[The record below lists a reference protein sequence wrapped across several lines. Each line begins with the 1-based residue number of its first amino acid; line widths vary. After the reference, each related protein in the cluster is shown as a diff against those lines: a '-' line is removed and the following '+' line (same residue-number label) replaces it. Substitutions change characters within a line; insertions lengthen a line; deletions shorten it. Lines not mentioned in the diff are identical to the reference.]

1 MKEYETGPGTRA
13 SNEWMRKAS
22 HMRTCL
28 AICALLWLT
37 IPGSAKPTTAPSESR
52 PVAIDVPFR
61 AWAITSCD
69 EGVLI
74 FGYGRVDKAT
84 QSAPEARGGK
94 QLELCAA
101 ELIQPGGQA
110 APVRLSWRSVSVLNP
125 LFPKVPPQIT
135 SMRNSALR
143 KTLVAVVLH
152 GGGSRML
159 FMAWVSDSR
168 ARPQKRGKRPRRSA
182 KTAEEDSRIEW
193 WNVRRVDYWGA
204 PKDFFISDLRC
215 PSIGFLK
222 TRTFIAG
229 ESFYPRSQ
237 DRGVWVA
244 PVGKTRGRR
253 LKGTL
258 LGKGRR
264 PVLATWNNQLFCFA
278 IAPAGGTR
286 SARGREPG
294 RVIGWASKD
303 GNNWKRLDFEL
314 KPTDVFLLDACV
326 GPDGLYLGCASNPA
340 SPSLRILRF
349 GKNLREPDGEA
360 VLDVNKERDLRKK
373 KTVLSNL
380 NVRMVGDKL
389 ALFWEE
395 KLLGGPKQ
403 IVIEYPTFTAKNTE
417 AGAKK
422 AKNVRPVSGLR

>member
-1 MKEYETGPGTRA
+1 MKEYETGPGITA
-13 SNEWMRKAS
+13 SNEVMRKGT

-28 AICALLWLT
+28 AMCVLLWLT
-37 IPGSAKPTTAPSESR
+37 LPGSAKPTTAPSKSR
-52 PVAIDVPFR
+52 PVAVDVPFR
-61 AWAITSCD
+61 DWAITSCD

-74 FGYGRVDKAT
+74 FGYGRADKAMEP
-84 QSAPEARGGK
+84 APKTRGEK

-101 ELIQPGGQA
+101 QLSRMGSQA
-110 APVRLSWRSVSVLNP
+110 APVRLSWRSVSVLSTR
-125 LFPKVPPQIT
+125 FPNVRPQIT
-135 SMRNSALR
+135 SMRNSALH

-152 GGGSRML
+152 GGGARSLR
-159 FMAWVSDSR
+159 MAWVSDSR
-168 ARPQKRGKRPRRSA
+168 ARPQERGKRPRRSA
-182 KTAEEDSRIEW
+182 KTAEEDSHIEW

-278 IAPAGGTR
+278 IAPVGRTR

-303 GNNWKRLDFEL
+303 GNDWKRLDFDL
-314 KPTDVFLLDACV
+314 QRTDVFLVDACV
-326 GPDGLYLGCASNPA
+326 GADGLYLGCASNPA
-340 SPSLRILRF
+340 SPRLRILRF
-349 GKNLREPDGEA
+349 GKDLREPDGEA

-403 IVIEYPTFTAKNTE
+403 IVIKYPTFTARNTE

-422 AKNVRPVSGLR
+422 AKNVRPVSGVR